1 MYEALNLRPHR
12 QPEMPIKTYVIEHVE
27 LTHELNPNPYT
38 LTPKTKLG
46 GGKECLSKRMALSTS
61 N

>member
-46 GGKECLSKRMALSTS
+46 GGNNAYQNVWR
-61 N
+61 